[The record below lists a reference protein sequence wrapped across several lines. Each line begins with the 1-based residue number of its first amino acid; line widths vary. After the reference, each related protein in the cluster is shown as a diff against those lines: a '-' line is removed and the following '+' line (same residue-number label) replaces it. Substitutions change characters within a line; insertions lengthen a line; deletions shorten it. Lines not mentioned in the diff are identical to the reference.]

1 MEKTCIVKRLKSD
14 VSATDSNT
22 WRKGISLIP
31 IISSTAVFGRKV
43 LVTKYSF
50 RYLSHY
56 DFRNIHTAFIMVSAI
71 TDM

>member
-1 MEKTCIVKRLKSD
+1 MSRDLSPMFLQPIQ
-14 VSATDSNT
+14 NT

-43 LVTKYSF
+43 IVTKYSF
-50 RYLSHY
+50 KYLSHY

>member
-1 MEKTCIVKRLKSD
+1 MLSRDLSPMFLQLIQ
-14 VSATDSNT
+14 NT
-22 WRKGISLIP
+22 LRKGISLIP
-31 IISSTAVFGRKV
+31 NISPTAVFGRKV

-56 DFRNIHTAFIMVSAI
+56 DFRNIHTAYIMVSAI

>member
-1 MEKTCIVKRLKSD
+1 MSRDLSPMFLQLIQ
-14 VSATDSNT
+14 NT

-31 IISSTAVFGRKV
+31 ITSSTAVFGRKV
-43 LVTKYSF
+43 TVTKYSF